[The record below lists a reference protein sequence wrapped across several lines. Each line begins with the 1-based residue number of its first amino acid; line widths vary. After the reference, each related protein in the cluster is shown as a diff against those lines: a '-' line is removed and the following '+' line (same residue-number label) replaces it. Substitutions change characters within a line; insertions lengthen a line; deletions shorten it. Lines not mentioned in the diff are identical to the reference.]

1 MFFSK
6 KLALIFI
13 SFFLISLFVFAGCK
27 TETKPSVDGDKVREY
42 AGDLVNRSLFDDAIE
57 QYQIYLKDYEIE
69 DRERANVNYII
80 ANTFFDRIRNYEK
93 ALAYYL
99 KIKHFYPESSLM
111 EEVNK
116 KIVACLERL
125 DQPED
130 AKQALDES
138 VQMDP
143 TQVVEKRPGAVVAKI
158 DKREITV
165 GDLDFEINQLP
176 ASVRDQFR
184 TREKK
189 LEFLRE
195 YVATELLYDTA
206 KRAGLDREQAVVEGA
221 FQAKKAL
228 MVRKLL
234 EDRVAG
240 KVNIQEEDLQL
251 YFDANKEKYAEK
263 DDEGNVVSEK
273 SLPDVREQVYNEYA
287 RQKYQNA
294 YQALIEKMLM
304 AENVR
309 FFESRVE

>member
-1 MFFSK
+1 MLFPK
-6 KLALIFI
+6 KSINILSGLFLASLFFI
-13 SFFLISLFVFAGCK
+13 SGCK
-27 TETKPSVDGDKVREY
+27 TETKPKVEGDRVREY
-42 AGDLVNRSLFDDAIE
+42 AGDLVNRSLFTEAIE
-57 QYQIYLKDYEIE
+57 QYQTYLKDYEIE

-80 ANTFFDRIRNYEK
+80 ANTFFDRVRNYEK
-93 ALAYYL
+93 ALAFYL

-125 DQPED
+125 DKPED
-130 AKQALDES
+130 AKQALDEA

-143 TQVVEKRPGAVVAKI
+143 TQVKQSRPGAVVAKI

-165 GDLDFEINQLP
+165 GDLNFEISQLP
-176 ASVRDQFR
+176 PSVRDQFR

-189 LEFLRE
+189 LQFLRE

-206 KRAGLDREQAVVEGA
+206 KRAGLDREQAIVEGA
-221 FQAKKAL
+221 FQAKKSL

-240 KVNIQEEDLQL
+240 KVNIEEEDLQL
-251 YFDANKEKYAEK
+251 YFDANKETYSEK
-263 DDEGNVVSEK
+263 DDDGNIVNEK
-273 SLPDVREQVYNEYA
+273 SLADVREQVYNDYG

-294 YQALIEKMLM
+294 YQALIERMLM